1 MAAEAELELLRVR
14 AHRKF
19 LLDRKA
25 VELAASRPGDDPRS
39 EPIAVDGNHEASALA
54 AALPG
59 TRSSRALRAPGGI
72 PQEARDGW
80 LMYTAATTNG

>member
-54 AALPG
+54 AALPELQALE
-59 TRSSRALRAPGGI
+59 RYERRAASRRKRAM
-72 PQEARDGW
+72 RW
-80 LMYTAATTNG
+80 LMYTTATTNG